1 MERPALNAD
10 GTAPEGRGLSRREVL
25 GGGAAAAAALAAG
38 KTEGAGVPGKHVH
51 GGPGERRAA
60 LWRLLGDLPERRA
73 PSAERRSPERREG
86 FTLERLTLDLNGL
99 QKVPALLLVPD
110 NAREKAPGL
119 LYIHWH
125 GGDYPVGKEELL
137 AGTRAMQGA
146 YAPELAKR
154 GIVTLAID
162 SWCFGERM
170 PYPDDGGRG
179 ESDTF
184 KEMLWKGRVL
194 FGMMLFDEW
203 QAFRWL
209 AEHPLV
215 DPDRIGVFGM
225 SMGAT
230 KAWWLAALEP
240 RVACCMDLCCLTD
253 FDTLIEERGLGGH
266 GIYYYVPNLLKE
278 FSTGD
283 INALIAPRPRL
294 SLNGRED
301 KLTPPRGVERV
312 RDRVLPLYA
321 AAGKAEDCRIELF
334 DCAHEELPEM
344 RRLIL
349 DWMDRHLARPTPA

>member
-1 MERPALNAD
+1 MS
-10 GTAPEGRGLSRREVL
+10 APENPGAGPSRRELL
-25 GGGAAAAAALAAG
+25 GAGAASAALLATGGAKEAP
-38 KTEGAGVPGKHVH
+38 VPETRI
-51 GGPGERRAA
+51 PTTAEERRTA
-60 LWRLLGDLPERRA
+60 LWRLLGDLPERTA
-73 PSAERRSPERREG
+73 PVAQRHNPEKRDG

-99 QKVPALLLVPD
+99 QRVPALLLVPD
-110 NAREKAPGL
+110 TAREKAPGL

-146 YAPELAKR
+146 CAPELAKR

-170 PYPDDGGRG
+170 PYPDEGGRG

-209 AEHPLV
+209 SEHPLV

-253 FDTLIEERGLGGH
+253 FDTLIEEKGLGGH

-312 RDRVLPLYA
+312 RDRVMPLYA
-321 AAGKAEDCRIELF
+321 EAGKADDCRIELF

-349 DWMDRHLARPTPA
+349 DWMDRHLARPANA